1 MHRTIHF
8 IVWNIF
14 SFIFAGMDYNLTT
27 NLVTL
32 SPLET
37 NYTVNMIIIDDKIP
51 EPASEEV
58 ILTFEKFSDDLDIAF
73 NPTSLTLII
82 KDDDGM

>member
-1 MHRTIHF
+1 MFHS
-8 IVWNIF
+8 VEYF
-14 SFIFAGMDYNLTT
+14 SFICAEMDYNLTT

-37 NYTVNMIIIDDKIP
+37 NYTVTMIIIDDKIP

-58 ILTFEKFSDDLDIAF
+58 VLTFEKFSDELDIAF

-82 KDDDGM
+82 RDDDSML

>member
-1 MHRTIHF
+1 MEYIY
-8 IVWNIF
+8 IYIYI
-14 SFIFAGMDYNLTT
+14 SFIYAGLDYSLTT

-37 NYTVNMIIIDDKIP
+37 NYTITMIIIDDNIT
-51 EPASEEV
+51 EPASEAV

-82 KDDDGM
+82 KDDDSM